1 MMRLFI
7 AAKLPENI
15 LNEIKDIQLDLS
27 RQAKRISLVKKENLH
42 LTLQFIGNASD
53 SQSQLLLDWFNKLK
67 IDNQIKSNC
76 SFSHYSYFKQK
87 KGKLIWAGVEIDP
100 SMSDFIAKI
109 RSDLKSMCFI
119 LDDRKWLP
127 HITIARQTIINNLND
142 ILNRLNINK
151 NIFNFVSI
159 DLIKSE
165 FTKFGVQYT
174 SLISR

>member
-7 AAKLPENI
+7 AAKLPENV
-15 LNEIKDIQLDLS
+15 LNEIKDIQLDLCK
-27 RQAKRISLVKKENLH
+27 QAKRISLVKKENLH
-42 LTLQFIGNASD
+42 LTLQFIGNVSD
-53 SQSQLLLDWFNKLK
+53 SQSHLLLDWFYKLK
-67 IDNQIKSNC
+67 INNQIKNNC

-100 SMSDFIAKI
+100 SMIDFIAKI
-109 RSDLKSMCFI
+109 RSDLQSMGFI

-127 HITIARQTIINNLND
+127 HITIARQTIFND
-142 ILNRLNINK
+142 LSYILSTLNINEK
-151 NIFNFVSI
+151 IFSFASI

-174 SLISR
+174 SLISH